1 MRIVNSRYAKDPLL
15 AHMLRSV
22 FFITAKYNFDIIAIH
37 TPGKLNTI
45 ADTISR
51 NNISLFRSQVPQAAP
66 QPIPIPNQLV
76 EGLSCAKPDWSSPQL
91 DDLVC
96 FYFKQSIAPSTAKT
110 YESAIKRF
118 LQFCTIR
125 SYPPLPLTEN
135 ALCNFVVMLAT
146 QGIKHSSLKGYL
158 SALRYLQLQG
168 IGTDPKVGDMALLQ
182 QTIKGIKRVQSHQNL
197 QPRVR
202 LPITTEVLRAMQRS
216 WNRDPYD
223 YRNVMLWAASAVC
236 FFGFFRSGE
245 ITVPS
250 ASNFDASC
258 HLTLNDLS
266 VDDPRNPKAIC
277 INLKQSKTDPFRRG
291 IQVFIGATNDR
302 LCPVA
307 ALMAYLAMRD
317 KSTSTPLFKFQNNE
331 PPVT

>member
-1 MRIVNSRYAKDPLL
+1 
-15 AHMLRSV
+15 
-22 FFITAKYNFDIIAIH
+22 
-37 TPGKLNTI
+37 
-45 ADTISR
+45 
-51 NNISLFRSQVPQAAP
+51 
-66 QPIPIPNQLV
+66 
-76 EGLSCAKPDWSSPQL
+76 
-91 DDLVC
+91 
-96 FYFKQSIAPSTAKT
+96 
-110 YESAIKRF
+110 
-118 LQFCTIR
+118 
-125 SYPPLPLTEN
+125 
-135 ALCNFVVMLAT
+135 MLAT

-307 ALMAYLAMRD
+307 ALMAYLTMRD

-331 PPVT
+331 PLSRDRFVMEVRKALREAGIDQSKYAGHSFRIGAATEAAARGLEDSLIKALGRWESAAYQVYVKLPRQSLISITPQLSKQISN